1 MSARYFVKKGLLT
14 GDCKLKKNILL
25 SLLLLFTTKVV
36 SQQSN
41 LDQFFDYYMN
51 NDFQSAKEF
60 LEEKIKENTDDKNL
74 HFYLGKTMLAL
85 KKYQKAKIEF
95 GLALKNGYPPGK
107 ILKYLGQ
114 IYEDQGMLA
123 EAIERYQSV
132 KRMEPESAVLKM
144 KLASLFYKQQNY
156 SSTIS
161 ILKNFLKQDST
172 NLQAYYLL
180 GRSYLRQ
187 ERYDSTLAVAPKAIV
202 LDSTHVPNLLNFG
215 IACFEKNKLDSAA
228 NVLEKASELSQKSDE
243 AKYYLAKTYAKTKRL
258 PEAIELL
265 ETCKRLNGR
274 YRLKAKKL
282 LVQYYH
288 VATNLKACIRSANDY
303 LNEKPDEGFVHHFY
317 GRALSDSNLFDFADE
332 EFKKAILFS
341 NEDFIKMTYFYRGY
355 NYNSQKN
362 YSQAIKWYKKVIS
375 VDPAFSSAYY
385 NLAVAYDMYYEDK
398 STAIRYYKKFLEL
411 AEDDPDKKLLLD
423 YTLGRLSELKV
434 KEFFKGSR

>member
-1 MSARYFVKKGLLT
+1 VRKVI
-14 GDCKLKKNILL
+14 ILVFL
-25 SLLLLFTTKVV
+25 IPTILISQETKT
-36 SQQSN
+36 
-41 LDQFFDYYMN
+41 DQFFNYYMN
-51 NDFQSAKEF
+51 NDFESAKNF
-60 LEEKIKENTDDKNL
+60 LEEQIKENPKDKNL
-74 HFYLGKTMLAL
+74 HFYLGKTLLAL
-85 KKYQKAKIEF
+85 KKYPKAQKEF
-95 GLALKNGYPPGK
+95 RLALKNGYAPGK

-123 EAIERYQSV
+123 EAIERYQSAI
-132 KRMEPESAVLKM
+132 RMEPKSAVLKM

-156 SSTIS
+156 STTIA

-187 ERYDSTLAVAPKAIV
+187 ERYDSTLSIAPKAIA

-215 IACFEKNKLDSAA
+215 IACFEKNRLDSAA
-228 NVLEKASELSQKSDE
+228 KVLEKASELSLKSDE
-243 AKYYLAKTYAKTKRL
+243 AKYYLAKTYANTKRL

-265 ETCKRLNGR
+265 ETCKRLKGR
-274 YRLKAKKL
+274 YCLKAKKL

-288 VATNLKACIRSANDY
+288 VATNLEDCILSAKDY
-303 LNEKPDEGFVHHFY
+303 LKEKPDEGFVHHFY
-317 GRALSDSNLFDFADE
+317 GRALSDSNLFNTADE
-332 EFKKAILFS
+332 AFKKAILFS

-355 NYNSQKN
+355 NYYSQKN

-411 AEDDPDKKLLLD
+411 AEENPENKVLVD
-423 YTLGRLSELKV
+423 YTLGRLRELKV
-434 KEFFKGSR
+434 KEFFKGGR

>member
-1 MSARYFVKKGLLT
+1 MKKT
-14 GDCKLKKNILL
+14 ILL
-25 SLLLLFTTKVV
+25 FLMLFFTTNLI
-36 SQQSN
+36 SQQSD
-41 LDQFFDYYMN
+41 LTKFFDYYMN
-51 NDFQSAKEF
+51 NDFHYAKNY
-60 LEEKIKENTDDKNL
+60 LESQIKENSDDKNL
-74 HFYLGKTMLAL
+74 HFYLGKTLLAL
-85 KKYQKAKIEF
+85 KKYQPAKMSF
-95 GLALKNGYPPGK
+95 GMALKNGYPPGK

-114 IYEDQGMLA
+114 INEEQGLLA
-123 EAIERYQSV
+123 EAIEKYQLV
-132 KRMEPESAVLKM
+132 IRLEPESNVLKM

-156 SSTIS
+156 STTIS

-187 ERYDSTLAVAPKAIV
+187 ERYDSTLAFAPIAIA

-228 NVLEKASELSQKSDE
+228 NVLEKASELSPKSDE

-258 PEAIELL
+258 PGAIELL

-288 VATNLKACIRSANDY
+288 VATNLKDCFRAAKDY
-303 LNEKPDEGFVHHFY
+303 LKEKPDEGFIHHFY
-317 GRALSDSNLFDFADE
+317 GRALSDSSLYNFADE
-332 EFKKAILFS
+332 EFNKAILFS
-341 NEDFIKMTYFYRGY
+341 NEDFLKMTYFYRGLNFY
-355 NYNSQKN
+355 SQKN

-375 VDPAFSSAYY
+375 VDTNFSSAYY

-411 AEDDPDKKLLLD
+411 AENEKDQELLIA
-423 YTLGRLSELKV
+423 YARGRLSELKV
-434 KEFFKGSR
+434 KEFFRGSR

>member
-1 MSARYFVKKGLLT
+1 VKKIFVLVLLIPT
-14 GDCKLKKNILL
+14 IL
-25 SLLLLFTTKVV
+25 F

-41 LDQFFDYYMN
+41 LNQFFDYYMN
-51 NDFQSAKEF
+51 NDFQSAKNF
-60 LEEKIKENTDDKNL
+60 LEEQIKDKPDDKNL
-74 HFYLGKTMLAL
+74 HFYLGKTLLAL
-85 KKYQKAKIEF
+85 KKYQPAKMAF
-95 GLALKNGYPPGK
+95 GMALRKGYPPGR

-132 KRMEPESAVLKM
+132 MRMEPESAVLKM

-156 SSTIS
+156 SITIS

-180 GRSYLRQ
+180 SRSFLRQ
-187 ERYDSTLAVAPKAIV
+187 ERYDSTLAIAPKAFA

-228 NVLEKASELSQKSDE
+228 FVLERASELSPKSDE

-265 ETCKRLNGR
+265 ETCKRLKGR

-288 VATNLKACIRSANDY
+288 VATNLKDCILSAKDY
-303 LNEKPDEGFVHHFY
+303 LEEKPDEGFVHHFY
-317 GRALSDSNLFDFADE
+317 GRALSDSNLFNLADE
-332 EFKKAILFS
+332 ELKKAILFS

-355 NYNSQKN
+355 NFYSQKN
-362 YSQAIKWYKKVIS
+362 YNRAIKWYKKVIT
-375 VDPAFSSAYY
+375 VDPDFSPAYY
-385 NLAVAYDMYYEDK
+385 NLAVAYDIYYEDK
-398 STAIRYYKKFLEL
+398 STAIRYYNKFLEL
-411 AEDDPDKKLLLD
+411 AENDPAQKLLVD
-423 YTLGRLSELKV
+423 YTIGRLSELKV
-434 KEFFKGSR
+434 KEFFSGGK